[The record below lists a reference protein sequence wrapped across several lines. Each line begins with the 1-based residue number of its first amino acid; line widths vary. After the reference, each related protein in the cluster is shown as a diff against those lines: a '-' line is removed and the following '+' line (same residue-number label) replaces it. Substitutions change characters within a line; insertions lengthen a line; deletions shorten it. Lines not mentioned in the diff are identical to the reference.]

1 MFNLVSD
8 LDRLEKFRQDKER
21 ESGVR
26 RTPALREIRSFEL
39 PRLQF
44 SAQHYSKLAHFRRKA
59 EYGSEYLNK
68 GTPVYRWEYQTF
80 TPLAN
85 NPYGWREVTKPP
97 LLAIMTQ
104 EELESI
110 ISGRSP
116 LSWTTHAT
124 LNLAVE
130 HAVANSSRNSKKF
143 KTAELRLGAALITVK
158 SIARQPELIT
168 NRHYQADLDR
178 LLNDN
183 DNE

>member
-1 MFNLVSD
+1 VFNLVSD

-97 LLAIMTQ
+97 LLARMTQ

-110 ISGRSP
+110 RMEP
-116 LSWTTHAT
+116 LKLDYPCHTQP
-124 LNLAVE
+124 VE

-168 NRHYQADLDR
+168 NRHYQADLER
-178 LLNDN
+178 LLNDS
-183 DNE
+183 DNKSE